1 MSLRNND
8 SPAVYR
14 YPATLAAIVAIALLL
29 ALPPLAGAEKPTTK
43 RIKLATL
50 APKRTSFHHVLLA
63 MGEKWRQAPGGGV
76 ALTVYTDGTM
86 GGEADMVRRMRVG
99 QIQAALL
106 TVTGLAQIDDSVA
119 ALQNMPMMFRS
130 LDEVVFVR
138 EKLRAGLEQRFREKG
153 FIVLFWAD
161 AGWVHFFS
169 RERAVLPDDYKKMKM
184 FALVGDTKTNDLWK
198 TAGYQ
203 PVPLEVNDILTGL
216 QTGLIDT
223 VCITPS
229 YALSGQFYTVLPHM
243 LALRWAPLVGGTV
256 MTKKAWDGLAL
267 ETQDAVMKA
276 AAEAGVQMQ
285 ARLRA
290 ESAESIEAMMKRG
303 LIVHTVTPEIEEVW
317 RRTAVEVYPEI
328 RGNIVP
334 AQMFDEV
341 QELLRQYRS
350 SNEQKAP

>member
-1 MSLRNND
+1 MSSRHDD
-8 SPAVYR
+8 SPALHR
-14 YPATLAAIVAIALLL
+14 YSGTLATIVVTALLL
-29 ALPPLAGAEKPTTK
+29 ALPTLAGDDTLTTK

-50 APKRTSFHHVLLA
+50 APKGTSFHHVLLA
-63 MGEKWRQAPGGGV
+63 MGEEWRQAPGSGV

-106 TVTGLAQIDDSVA
+106 TATGLAQIDDSVT
-119 ALQNMPMMFRS
+119 ALQNMPMVFRS

-138 EKLRAGLEQRFREKG
+138 EKLRGGLERRFREKG

-169 RERAVLPDDYKKMKM
+169 HERALLPDDYKKMKM

-198 TAGYQ
+198 AAGYR

-216 QTGLIDT
+216 QAGLIDT

-229 YALSGQFYTVLPHM
+229 YALSGQFYTVVPHM

-256 MTKKAWDGLAL
+256 MTKKAWDGLAP
-267 ETQDAVMKA
+267 ETQQAVMKA

-290 ESAESIEAMMKRG
+290 ESTESIEAMKERG
-303 LIVHTVTPEIEEVW
+303 LIVYTVTPEIEEVW
-317 RRTAVEVYPEI
+317 RRTVEEVYPKI
-328 RGNIVP
+328 RGSIVP

-341 QELLRQYRS
+341 QGLLRQYRS
-350 SNEQKAP
+350 SNEQKTP

>member
-1 MSLRNND
+1 MPSRPD
-8 SPAVYR
+8 DFRVPR
-14 YPATLAAIVAIALLL
+14 WYPATLVTIAASALLL
-29 ALPPLAGAEKPTTK
+29 PSLTLAEEETPTTK
-43 RIKLATL
+43 RVKLATL
-50 APKRTSFHHVLLA
+50 APKGTSFHHILLV
-63 MGEKWRQAPGGGV
+63 MGEEWRQAPGGGV

-86 GGEADMVRRMRVG
+86 GSEADMVRRMRVG

-106 TVTGLAQIDDSVA
+106 TVTGLTEIDDSVA

-138 EKLRAGLEQRFREKG
+138 EKLRGGLEQRFREKG
-153 FIVLFWAD
+153 FIVLFWGD

-169 RERAVLPDDYKKMKM
+169 HERALLPDDYKKMKM
-184 FALVGDTKTNDLWK
+184 FALAGDTKTHDLWK
-198 TAGYQ
+198 AAGYQ

-223 VCITPS
+223 VCTTPS
-229 YALSGQFYTVLPHM
+229 YALSGQFYTIVPHM

-256 MTKKAWDGLAL
+256 VTKKAWDGLAP
-267 ETQDAVMKA
+267 ETQQAVMKA

-285 ARLRA
+285 ARLRD
-290 ESAESIEAMMKRG
+290 ENAESIEAMKKRG
-303 LIVHTVTPEIEEVW
+303 LIVHTVTPEVEEVW
-317 RRTAVEVYPEI
+317 RRAAEKVYPKI
-328 RGNIVP
+328 RGSVVP

-350 SNEQKAP
+350 SNEQKTP

>member
-1 MSLRNND
+1 MSLRHND
-8 SPAVYR
+8 SPAVRRYR
-14 YPATLAAIVAIALLL
+14 ARRATIVASALLL
-29 ALPPLAGAEKPTTK
+29 ALPTLAGAATPTTK

-50 APKRTSFHHVLLA
+50 APKHTSFHHVLLA
-63 MGEKWRQAPGGGV
+63 MGEEWRRAPGGGV

-106 TVTGLAQIDDSVA
+106 TITGLAQIDDSVT

-138 EKLRAGLEQRFREKG
+138 EKLRGGLEQRFREKG

-169 RERAVLPDDYKKMKM
+169 RERALLPDDYKKMKM

-198 TAGYQ
+198 TAGYR

-229 YALSGQFYTVLPHM
+229 YALSGQFYTVVPHM
-243 LALRWAPLVGGTV
+243 LALHWAPLVGGAV
-256 MTKKAWDGLAL
+256 MTKKAWDGLAP
-267 ETQDAVMKA
+267 ETQEAVMTA
-276 AAEAGVQMQ
+276 AAEAGVRMQ
-285 ARLRA
+285 ARLRD
-290 ESAESIEAMMKRG
+290 EGAESIEAMQKRG
-303 LIVHTVTPEIEEVW
+303 LIVHTATPEIEEVW
-317 RRTAVEVYPEI
+317 RRTVEKVYPDI
-328 RGNIVP
+328 RGSIVP

-350 SNEQKAP
+350 ANEQNKP

>member
-1 MSLRNND
+1 MSSRHDD
-8 SPAVYR
+8 SPVLHWHPASLVPVIATAV
-14 YPATLAAIVAIALLL
+14 LL
-29 ALPPLAGAEKPTTK
+29 ALPTLAGEETPTTT

-50 APKRTSFHHVLLA
+50 APKGTSFHHVLLA
-63 MGEKWRQAPGGGV
+63 MGEKWRQAPGGSV

-99 QIQAALL
+99 QIQAGLL
-106 TVTGLAQIDDSVA
+106 TVTGLTEIDDSVA

-130 LDEVVFVR
+130 LDEVAFVR
-138 EKLRAGLEQRFREKG
+138 EELRGGLEQRFRERG
-153 FIVLFWAD
+153 FIVLFWGD

-169 RERAVLPDDYKKMKM
+169 QERALRPDDYRKMKM

-198 TAGYQ
+198 AAGYQ
-203 PVPLEVNDILTGL
+203 PVPLEINDILTGL

-223 VCITPS
+223 VCTTPS
-229 YALSGQFYTVLPHM
+229 YALSGQFYTVVPHM

-267 ETQDAVMKA
+267 ETQQAVMKA

-290 ESAESIEAMMKRG
+290 ESAESIEAMKKRG